1 LGNEIYGAR
10 VEVQGTLED
19 QKVSAKVKRKRIEG
33 VQARLM
39 TSLVFHLGVLTVEV
53 RISVR
58 GSNFR
63 DWRRIIDSRGRFWI
77 ELGGL
82 KKD

>member
-1 LGNEIYGAR
+1 
-10 VEVQGTLED
+10 
-19 QKVSAKVKRKRIEG
+19 
-33 VQARLM
+33 
-39 TSLVFHLGVLTVEV
+39 LTVEV
-53 RISVR
+53 GISVD